1 MSQLTLP
8 LANDQVQYIIDG
20 KLIPLE
26 FPYLQALLQGRP
38 RHGMDDFSHR
48 HPQMERKKRAKLF
61 APFDALDGYS
71 ENIASK
77 NITYTE
83 KVYLEDRDK
92 EELNRRLTILH
103 NLTYNS
109 RMAKANR
116 VIVTA
121 EYYVPCIDTT
131 SFSCGMRGQYSSVTG
146 IVWNVDMEVKQTITI
161 NRTVILFDD
170 LLSITSEK
178 EELFFCAWEE

>member
-20 KLIPLE
+20 ELIPLE

-38 RHGMDDFSHR
+38 RHGMDDFSLR
-48 HPQMERKKRAKLF
+48 HPRMERRKRAKLF

-83 KVYLEDRDK
+83 KVYLADRDK

-121 EYYVPCIDTT
+121 EYYVPCIDTN
-131 SFSCGMRGQYSSVTG
+131 SFSCGMRGQYASITG
-146 IVWNVDMEVKQTITI
+146 IVWNVDMEVKQTIAI

-178 EELFFCAWEE
+178 EELFCCAWVD